1 MLKLNLIPLVA
12 VCIIALPSCNS
23 LSTALFGPPAAGLTN
38 QEKYPEFP
46 RDQDQGQNAQIDLL
60 NTQVAKYNE
69 LVKAINDYL
78 KNVDGRG
85 RRFSIFALGGRGF
98 VGGTNV
104 ASAALAAASPAA
116 NLVWTQGLTA
126 TNAAYGNLESEMDTH
141 RLSGVAIRESMKLT
155 AADLTAA
162 LAKLRFYEAYSAI
175 LGVEQPKSFLQYYN
189 ENRAALIELETALV
203 LKPFTHV
210 ITVTTAK
217 PQGKQGESGTEVE

>member
-1 MLKLNLIPLVA
+1 MLKLNLISFAA

-23 LSTALFGPPAAGLTN
+23 LSTTLFGPPAAGLTI
-38 QEKYPEFP
+38 QKDYPKDILNP
-46 RDQDQGQNAQIDLL
+46 DPIRDPQIDLL
-60 NTQVAKYNE
+60 NSQVAKYNE
-69 LVKAINDYL
+69 LVTSINDYL

-98 VGGTNV
+98 VGGTSV

-141 RLSGVAIRESMKLT
+141 RLSGIAIRESMKLT

-175 LGVEQPKSFLQYYN
+175 LGVEQTKGFLEYYN

-210 ITVTTAK
+210 ITVTRAK
-217 PQGKQGESGTEVE
+217 PQGKPDDSGAAVE